1 MTKIADRMNYI
12 DTCGISYNISEAK
25 ALITKLINA
34 HMTDGDDA
42 DSARILYLCG
52 PHGIGKTRLLQQIAE
67 DLGLAHASFHA
78 GAVDSQDN
86 TGLQERIDG
95 KSAHLNPAHIPI
107 FTAPKSKN
115 GFGLFV
121 IEEIRSNDN
130 PEFQNQA
137 RQLAEGQ
144 LGELR
149 KHPNWILAS
158 TSNPE
163 TEQYSTVNRIDEAL
177 ASRLIPIPIYPTAE
191 ERLTYWR
198 NVKPKPMYEP
208 LWWFLNIHRAFV
220 EDFDSRTWY
229 SLGKTLAGLD
239 PKPLTSQERKMFQQ
253 DLEEV
258 DVDERSAKGKKS
270 KKKDDEE
277 QERAVAK
284 RRGGIVWMKMIELC
298 TNTEV
303 ATMFEQFL
311 SKGTHPDEYPMN
323 ARELAHAKGAALTT
337 LLQRVEKWTER
348 GENDNDRSALIGAT
362 AIDIS
367 AYCKDNTAEKSV
379 AINFAKF
386 FEVIAD
392 RGFADLFLNTQAAI
406 GKGPWEDLLVNELKG
421 TCVDR
426 RSFELYDTMEKE
438 KVKSK

>member
-1 MTKIADRMNYI
+1 MTAIVDRMNYI
-12 DTCGISYNISEAK
+12 DTCGITYGINEAK
-25 ALITKLINA
+25 ALITKLVKS
-34 HMTDGDDA
+34 HMEHGDDA

-67 DLGLAHASFHA
+67 ELGLAHASFHA

-107 FTAPKSKN
+107 FTPPKSAT

-163 TEQYSTVNRIDEAL
+163 TDAYCTVNRIDEAL
-177 ASRLIPIPIYPTAE
+177 ASRLIPIPIYPSVE

-198 NVKPKPMYEP
+198 NVKPEPMYEP
-208 LWWFLNIHRAFV
+208 LWWFLNVHQAFV

-229 SLGKTLAGLD
+229 SLGKTLKGLD
-239 PKPLTSQERKMFQQ
+239 PKPLTKEERALFQQ
-253 DLEEV
+253 DL
-258 DVDERSAKGKKS
+258 DVAQESEKKGKK
-270 KKKDDEE
+270 KKGSDDDSEPVK
-277 QERAVAK
+277 ERASSK
-284 RRGGIVWMKMIELC
+284 RKGGTAWMKMIELC
-298 TNTEV
+298 TCTEV
-303 ATMFEQFL
+303 AVMFEQFL
-311 SKGTHPDEYPMN
+311 VKGSNPDAYPIAAEVIAN
-323 ARELAHAKGAALTT
+323 AKGAAF
-337 LLQRVEKWTER
+337 EKLMKRIERWTER
-348 GENDNDRSALIGAT
+348 DGDNTDRSALVGAT
-362 AIDIS
+362 AIDIG
-367 AYCKDNTAEKSV
+367 AFCKSNEARKDMA
-379 AINFAKF
+379 ANFARF
-386 FEVIAD
+386 FEILSGN
-392 RGFADLFLNTQAAI
+392 GFADMFINFMTTTVKDPAWA
-406 GKGPWEDLLVNELKG
+406 GMFVNELKR
-421 TCVDR
+421 TCADSR
-426 RSFELYDTMEKE
+426 AYDLYAAEQKDCK
-438 KVKSK
+438 